1 MSDKLNHSDLSAL
14 LAKETGISLA
24 KSEAFTKA
32 LFDLIIEGL
41 ENDGLV
47 KINGLGTFK
56 VTEVADRYS
65 VNVNTG
71 EKFEIKGH
79 KKLTFVP
86 ADTLKDSVNKPFA
99 MFAPVE
105 VDESYQDDAD
115 VLDGDDVAVEQE
127 TMESVAAPAE
137 ETAVVPVEEPAT
149 DSAEETDVAPV
160 EDPATDSAEE
170 TAVAPVEEPATDSA
184 EETDVAP
191 VEDPATDSA
200 EETDVAPV
208 EDPATDSA
216 EETDV
221 ALVEDPATD
230 SAEETAVV
238 PVEEPATDSAEETAV
253 VPVEEPATD
262 SAEETAV
269 APVENPATEPA
280 EETAAAPVE
289 EQITVVKEETPV
301 ASNKKKVSEESLHR
315 KRNGSKTVI
324 TIAAMLA
331 LGFVYYWFI
340 GKNEEEE
347 SVKRKNKIVLDDRKK
362 DKDGIVVGNMLITE
376 GSSDTDISVLPPAND
391 TIVPKEIEPAIVE
404 IPAEKD
410 PKFKELAT
418 VPVPAQQKQVG
429 FKLVDEL
436 SVRKDKDIKIED
448 TTLYNITGEVAVHK
462 VAEGENLAKISNK
475 YYNSRKLWPYIA
487 KHNNMSDPGD
497 IVVGMEL
504 SIPELQPK

>member
-127 TMESVAAPAE
+127 TMESVAAP
-137 ETAVVPVEEPAT
+137 
-149 DSAEETDVAPV
+149 
-160 EDPATDSAEE
+160 
-170 TAVAPVEEPATDSA
+170 
-184 EETDVAP
+184 
-191 VEDPATDSA
+191 
-200 EETDVAPV
+200 
-208 EDPATDSA
+208 
-216 EETDV
+216 
-221 ALVEDPATD
+221 
-230 SAEETAVV
+230 
-238 PVEEPATDSAEETAV
+238 AEETAV

-448 TTLYNITGEVAVHK
+448 TTLYNITGEIAVHK
-462 VAEGENLAKISNK
+462 VAEGENLAKISKK

-487 KHNNMSDPGD
+487 KHNSMSDPGD

>member
-14 LAKETGISLA
+14 LAKETGISVA

-41 ENDGLV
+41 EKDGLV

-86 ADTLKDSVNKPFA
+86 ADALKDSVNKPFA

-105 VDESYQDDAD
+105 VDESYQDDVD
-115 VLDGDDVAVEQE
+115 VQEGDDVAVEQE
-127 TMESVAAPAE
+127 AVESVAE
-137 ETAVVPVEEPAT
+137 
-149 DSAEETDVAPV
+149 
-160 EDPATDSAEE
+160 SAEE
-170 TAVAPVEEPATDSA
+170 TAVAPVEEPAT
-184 EETDVAP
+184 
-191 VEDPATDSA
+191 
-200 EETDVAPV
+200 
-208 EDPATDSA
+208 
-216 EETDV
+216 
-221 ALVEDPATD
+221 
-230 SAEETAVV
+230 
-238 PVEEPATDSAEETAV
+238 EP
-253 VPVEEPATD
+253 
-262 SAEETAV
+262 AEETAV
-269 APVENPATEPA
+269 APVEDPATEPA
-280 EETAAAPVE
+280 EETAVTPVEEPATEPAEETVVAPVE
-289 EQITVVKEETPV
+289 EPVEETAVAPV
-301 ASNKKKVSEESLHR
+301 EEPATESKKETPDAGNKKKVPEESPHR
-315 KRNGSKTVI
+315 KRNGSKAVI

-391 TIVPKEIEPAIVE
+391 TIVPEEIEPATVE

-448 TTLYNITGEVAVHK
+448 TTLYNITGEIAVHK

-487 KHNNMSDPGD
+487 KHNSMSDPGD

>member
-14 LAKETGISLA
+14 LAKETGISVA

-41 ENDGLV
+41 EKDGLV

-86 ADTLKDSVNKPFA
+86 ADALKDSVNKPFA

-115 VLDGDDVAVEQE
+115 VQDGDDVAVEQE
-127 TMESVAAPAE
+127 AVESVAE
-137 ETAVVPVEEPAT
+137 
-149 DSAEETDVAPV
+149 
-160 EDPATDSAEE
+160 SAEE
-170 TAVAPVEEPATDSA
+170 TAVAPVEEPAT
-184 EETDVAP
+184 
-191 VEDPATDSA
+191 
-200 EETDVAPV
+200 
-208 EDPATDSA
+208 
-216 EETDV
+216 
-221 ALVEDPATD
+221 
-230 SAEETAVV
+230 
-238 PVEEPATDSAEETAV
+238 EP
-253 VPVEEPATD
+253 
-262 SAEETAV
+262 AEETAV
-269 APVENPATEPA
+269 APVEDPATEPA
-280 EETAAAPVE
+280 EETAVTPVEDPATEPAEETAVALVEDPATEPVEETVVAPVE
-289 EQITVVKEETPV
+289 EPATEPVEETAVAPV
-301 ASNKKKVSEESLHR
+301 EDPATESKKETPDAGNKKKVPEESPHR
-315 KRNGSKTVI
+315 KRNGSKAVI

-391 TIVPKEIEPAIVE
+391 TIVPEEIEPATVE

-487 KHNNMSDPGD
+487 KHNSMSDPGD

>member
-86 ADTLKDSVNKPFA
+86 ADALKDSVNKPFA

-115 VLDGDDVAVEQE
+115 VQDGDDVAVEHE
-127 TMESVAAPAE
+127 AVESVA
-137 ETAVVPVEEPAT
+137 EP
-149 DSAEETDVAPV
+149 
-160 EDPATDSAEE
+160 AEE
-170 TAVAPVEEPATDSA
+170 TAVAPVEEPATDPVEETAVAPVEEPATEPAEKTDVAPVKEPATDPA

-191 VEDPATDSA
+191 VKE
-200 EETDVAPV
+200 
-208 EDPATDSA
+208 
-216 EETDV
+216 
-221 ALVEDPATD
+221 
-230 SAEETAVV
+230 
-238 PVEEPATDSAEETAV
+238 
-253 VPVEEPATD
+253 
-262 SAEETAV
+262 
-269 APVENPATEPA
+269 PATEPA
-280 EETAAAPVE
+280 EETAVTPVEEPATEPAEETVVAPVE
-289 EQITVVKEETPV
+289 EPATESKKETPD
-301 ASNKKKVSEESLHR
+301 AGNKKKVPEESPYR
-315 KRNGSKTVI
+315 KRNGSKAVI
-324 TIAAMLA
+324 TIVAMLA

-340 GKNEEEE
+340 GKNEEEK
-347 SVKRKNKIVLDDRKK
+347 SIKKKNKIVLDDRKK

-376 GSSDTDISVLPPAND
+376 GSSDTNTSVLPPADD
-391 TIVPKEIEPAIVE
+391 TIVPEKTDPATVE

-429 FKLVDEL
+429 FKLLDEL

-448 TTLYNITGEVAVHK
+448 TTLYNITGEIAVHK

>member
-14 LAKETGISLA
+14 LAKETGISVA

-41 ENDGLV
+41 EKDGLV

-86 ADTLKDSVNKPFA
+86 ADALKDSVNKPFA

-105 VDESYQDDAD
+105 VDESYQDDVD
-115 VLDGDDVAVEQE
+115 VQEGDDVAVEQE
-127 TMESVAAPAE
+127 AVESVAE
-137 ETAVVPVEEPAT
+137 
-149 DSAEETDVAPV
+149 
-160 EDPATDSAEE
+160 SAEE
-170 TAVAPVEEPATDSA
+170 TAVAPVEEPAT
-184 EETDVAP
+184 
-191 VEDPATDSA
+191 
-200 EETDVAPV
+200 
-208 EDPATDSA
+208 
-216 EETDV
+216 
-221 ALVEDPATD
+221 
-230 SAEETAVV
+230 
-238 PVEEPATDSAEETAV
+238 EP
-253 VPVEEPATD
+253 
-262 SAEETAV
+262 AEETAV
-269 APVENPATEPA
+269 APVEDPATEPA
-280 EETAAAPVE
+280 EETAVTPVEEPATEPAEETVVAPVE
-289 EQITVVKEETPV
+289 EPVEETAVAPV
-301 ASNKKKVSEESLHR
+301 EEPATEPVEETAVAPVEEPATESKKETPDAGNKKKVPEESPHR
-315 KRNGSKTVI
+315 KRNGSKAVI

-391 TIVPKEIEPAIVE
+391 TIVPEEIEPATVE

-448 TTLYNITGEVAVHK
+448 TTLYNITGEIAVHK

-487 KHNNMSDPGD
+487 KHNSMSDPGD

>member
-86 ADTLKDSVNKPFA
+86 ADALKDSVNKPFA

-115 VLDGDDVAVEQE
+115 VLDGDDVVVEQE

-137 ETAVVPVEEPAT
+137 ETAVALVEAPATEPAEETAVTPVEE
-149 DSAEETDVAPV
+149 
-160 EDPATDSAEE
+160 PATDSAEE

-184 EETDVAP
+184 EET
-191 VEDPATDSA
+191 
-200 EETDVAPV
+200 
-208 EDPATDSA
+208 
-216 EETDV
+216 
-221 ALVEDPATD
+221 
-230 SAEETAVV
+230 AV
-238 PVEEPATDSAEETAV
+238 
-253 VPVEEPATD
+253 
-262 SAEETAV
+262 
-269 APVENPATEPA
+269 
-280 EETAAAPVE
+280 APVE

-301 ASNKKKVSEESLHR
+301 ASNKKKVPEESPHR
-315 KRNGSKTVI
+315 KRNGSKAVI
-324 TIAAMLA
+324 TIVAMLA

-340 GKNEEEE
+340 GKNEEEK
-347 SVKRKNKIVLDDRKK
+347 SIKKKNRIVLDDRKK

-376 GSSDTDISVLPPAND
+376 GSSDTDTSVLPPAND
-391 TIVPKEIEPAIVE
+391 TIVPEEIEPATVE

-410 PKFKELAT
+410 PEFKELAT

>member
-137 ETAVVPVEEPAT
+137 ETAV
-149 DSAEETDVAPV
+149 
-160 EDPATDSAEE
+160 
-170 TAVAPVEEPATDSA
+170 APVEEPATDSA

-191 VEDPATDSA
+191 VEDPAT
-200 EETDVAPV
+200 EPV
-208 EDPATDSA
+208 
-216 EETDV
+216 
-221 ALVEDPATD
+221 
-230 SAEETAVV
+230 
-238 PVEEPATDSAEETAV
+238 
-253 VPVEEPATD
+253 
-262 SAEETAV
+262 
-269 APVENPATEPA
+269 

-391 TIVPKEIEPAIVE
+391 TIFPEEIEPATVE

-410 PKFKELAT
+410 LEFKEHAAVL
-418 VPVPAQQKQVG
+418 VPEQQSQVG

-436 SVRKDKDIKIED
+436 SARKDKDIKIED
-448 TTLYNITGEVAVHK
+448 TTLYNITGEIAVHK
-462 VAEGENLAKISNK
+462 VAEGENLAKISKK

-487 KHNNMSDPGD
+487 KHNSMSDPGD

>member
-14 LAKETGISLA
+14 LAKETGISVA

-41 ENDGLV
+41 EKDGLV

-86 ADTLKDSVNKPFA
+86 ADALKDSVNKPFA

-105 VDESYQDDAD
+105 VDESYQDDVD
-115 VLDGDDVAVEQE
+115 VQEGDDVAVEQE
-127 TMESVAAPAE
+127 AVESVAE
-137 ETAVVPVEEPAT
+137 
-149 DSAEETDVAPV
+149 
-160 EDPATDSAEE
+160 SAEE
-170 TAVAPVEEPATDSA
+170 TAVAPVEEPAT
-184 EETDVAP
+184 
-191 VEDPATDSA
+191 
-200 EETDVAPV
+200 
-208 EDPATDSA
+208 
-216 EETDV
+216 
-221 ALVEDPATD
+221 
-230 SAEETAVV
+230 
-238 PVEEPATDSAEETAV
+238 EP
-253 VPVEEPATD
+253 
-262 SAEETAV
+262 AEETAV
-269 APVENPATEPA
+269 APVEEPATEPA
-280 EETAAAPVE
+280 EETAVAPVEDPATEPAEETAVTPVEEPATEPAEETVVAPVE
-289 EQITVVKEETPV
+289 EPVEETAVAPV
-301 ASNKKKVSEESLHR
+301 EEPATEPVEETAVAPVEEPATESKKETPDAGNKKKVPEESPHR
-315 KRNGSKTVI
+315 KRNGSKAVI

-391 TIVPKEIEPAIVE
+391 TIVPEEIEPATVE

-448 TTLYNITGEVAVHK
+448 TTLYNITGEIAVHK

-487 KHNNMSDPGD
+487 KHNSMSDPGD

>member
-14 LAKETGISLA
+14 LAKEAGISLA

-41 ENDGLV
+41 EKDGLV

-86 ADTLKDSVNKPFA
+86 ADALKDSVNKPFA

-115 VLDGDDVAVEQE
+115 VQEGDDVAVEQE
-127 TMESVAAPAE
+127 AAESVAAPAE
-137 ETAVVPVEEPAT
+137 ETVAAPVEEPAT
-149 DSAEETDVAPV
+149 EP
-160 EDPATDSAEE
+160 AEE
-170 TAVAPVEEPATDSA
+170 TAVAPVEEPAT
-184 EETDVAP
+184 EP
-191 VEDPATDSA
+191 
-200 EETDVAPV
+200 
-208 EDPATDSA
+208 
-216 EETDV
+216 
-221 ALVEDPATD
+221 
-230 SAEETAVV
+230 AEETAVAS
-238 PVEEPATDSAEETAV
+238 VEEPVT
-253 VPVEEPATD
+253 EP
-262 SAEETAV
+262 AEETAV
-269 APVENPATEPA
+269 APVEDPATEPA
-280 EETAAAPVE
+280 EETDVAPVKEPVTDPAEETVVAPVE
-289 EQITVVKEETPV
+289 EPATESKKETPV
-301 ASNKKKVSEESLHR
+301 ASNKKKVSEESPHR
-315 KRNGSKTVI
+315 KRNGSKAVI
-324 TIAAMLA
+324 TIVAMLA

-340 GKNEEEE
+340 GKNEEEK
-347 SVKRKNKIVLDDRKK
+347 SIKKKNKIVLDDRKK

-376 GSSDTDISVLPPAND
+376 GSSDTDTSVLPPAND
-391 TIVPKEIEPAIVE
+391 TIVPEEIEPATVE

-418 VPVPAQQKQVG
+418 VPVPAQQSQVG
-429 FKLVDEL
+429 FMLVDEL
-436 SVRKDKDIKIED
+436 SARKDKDIKIED
-448 TTLYNITGEVAVHK
+448 TMLYNITGEVAVHK
-462 VAEGENLAKISNK
+462 VAEGENLAKISKK

-487 KHNNMSDPGD
+487 KHNSMSDPGD

>member
-14 LAKETGISLA
+14 LAKETGISVA

-41 ENDGLV
+41 EKDGLV

-86 ADTLKDSVNKPFA
+86 ADALKDSVNKPFA

-105 VDESYQDDAD
+105 VDESYQDDVD
-115 VLDGDDVAVEQE
+115 VQEGDDVAVEQE
-127 TMESVAAPAE
+127 AVESVAE
-137 ETAVVPVEEPAT
+137 
-149 DSAEETDVAPV
+149 
-160 EDPATDSAEE
+160 SAEE
-170 TAVAPVEEPATDSA
+170 TAVAPVEEPAT
-184 EETDVAP
+184 
-191 VEDPATDSA
+191 
-200 EETDVAPV
+200 
-208 EDPATDSA
+208 
-216 EETDV
+216 
-221 ALVEDPATD
+221 
-230 SAEETAVV
+230 
-238 PVEEPATDSAEETAV
+238 EP
-253 VPVEEPATD
+253 
-262 SAEETAV
+262 AEETAV
-269 APVENPATEPA
+269 APVEEPATEPA
-280 EETAAAPVE
+280 EETAVAPVEDPATEPAEETAVTPVEEPATEPAEETVVAPVE
-289 EQITVVKEETPV
+289 EPVEETAVAPV
-301 ASNKKKVSEESLHR
+301 EEPATESKKETPDAGNKKKVPEESPHR
-315 KRNGSKTVI
+315 KRNGSKAVI

-391 TIVPKEIEPAIVE
+391 TIVPEEIEPATVE

-448 TTLYNITGEVAVHK
+448 TTLYNITGEIAVHK

-487 KHNNMSDPGD
+487 KHNSMSDPGD

>member
-86 ADTLKDSVNKPFA
+86 ADALKDSVNKPFA

-105 VDESYQDDAD
+105 VDESYQDDVD
-115 VLDGDDVAVEQE
+115 VQEGDDVAVEQE
-127 TMESVAAPAE
+127 AAESVAESAE
-137 ETAVVPVEEPAT
+137 ETAVAPVEEPAT
-149 DSAEETDVAPV
+149 DPVEETVVAPV
-160 EDPATDSAEE
+160 EEPATEPAEE

-184 EETDVAP
+184 EETAVA
-191 VEDPATDSA
+191 S
-200 EETDVAPV
+200 
-208 EDPATDSA
+208 
-216 EETDV
+216 
-221 ALVEDPATD
+221 
-230 SAEETAVV
+230 
-238 PVEEPATDSAEETAV
+238 
-253 VPVEEPATD
+253 VEEPATD

-269 APVENPATEPA
+269 APVEEPATEPA
-280 EETAAAPVE
+280 EETAVTPVEEPATDPAEETAVAPVE
-289 EQITVVKEETPV
+289 EPATEPAEETVVAPVEEPATESKKETPD
-301 ASNKKKVSEESLHR
+301 AGNKKKVPEESPHR
-315 KRNGSKTVI
+315 KRNGSKAVI
-324 TIAAMLA
+324 TIVAMLA

-340 GKNEEEE
+340 GKNEEEK
-347 SVKRKNKIVLDDRKK
+347 SIKKKNKIVLDDRKK

-376 GSSDTDISVLPPAND
+376 GSSDTDTSVLPPAND
-391 TIVPKEIEPAIVE
+391 TIVPEEIEPATVE

-410 PKFKELAT
+410 PEFKELAT
-418 VPVPAQQKQVG
+418 VPVPAQQKQVS

-462 VAEGENLAKISNK
+462 VAEGENLAKISKK

>member
-170 TAVAPVEEPATDSA
+170 TDVALVEDPATDSAEETAVVPVEEPATDSA

-200 EETDVAPV
+200 EETDVA
-208 EDPATDSA
+208 
-216 EETDV
+216 
-221 ALVEDPATD
+221 LVED
-230 SAEETAVV
+230 
-238 PVEEPATDSAEETAV
+238 PATDSAEETAV

-448 TTLYNITGEVAVHK
+448 TTLYNITGEIAVHK
-462 VAEGENLAKISNK
+462 VAEGENLAKISKK

-487 KHNNMSDPGD
+487 KHNSMSDPGD

>member
-32 LFDLIIEGL
+32 LFDLSIEGL

-86 ADTLKDSVNKPFA
+86 ADALKDSVNKPFA

-105 VDESYQDDAD
+105 VDESYQDDVD
-115 VLDGDDVAVEQE
+115 VQEGDDVAVEQE

-137 ETAVVPVEEPAT
+137 ETAVAPVEEPAT
-149 DSAEETDVAPV
+149 DPVEETVVAPV
-160 EDPATDSAEE
+160 EEPATDPAEETAVASVEEPATDPAEE

-184 EETDVAP
+184 EETAVAP
-191 VEDPATDSA
+191 VEEPAT
-200 EETDVAPV
+200 EP
-208 EDPATDSA
+208 
-216 EETDV
+216 
-221 ALVEDPATD
+221 
-230 SAEETAVV
+230 AEETAVT
-238 PVEEPATDSAEETAV
+238 PVEEPATD
-253 VPVEEPATD
+253 P
-262 SAEETAV
+262 AEETAV
-269 APVENPATEPA
+269 APVEEPATEPA
-280 EETAAAPVE
+280 EETVVAPVE
-289 EQITVVKEETPV
+289 EPATESKKETLD
-301 ASNKKKVSEESLHR
+301 AGNKKKVPEESPHR
-315 KRNGSKTVI
+315 KRNGSKAVI
-324 TIAAMLA
+324 TIVAMLA

-340 GKNEEEE
+340 GKNEEEK
-347 SVKRKNKIVLDDRKK
+347 SIKKKNKIVLDDRKK

-376 GSSDTDISVLPPAND
+376 GSSDTDTSVLPPAND
-391 TIVPKEIEPAIVE
+391 TIVPEEIEPATVE

-462 VAEGENLAKISNK
+462 VAEGENLAKISKK

>member
-1 MSDKLNHSDLSAL
+1 
-14 LAKETGISLA
+14 
-24 KSEAFTKA
+24 
-32 LFDLIIEGL
+32 
-41 ENDGLV
+41 
-47 KINGLGTFK
+47 
-56 VTEVADRYS
+56 
-65 VNVNTG
+65 
-71 EKFEIKGH
+71 
-79 KKLTFVP
+79 
-86 ADTLKDSVNKPFA
+86 
-99 MFAPVE
+99 
-105 VDESYQDDAD
+105 
-115 VLDGDDVAVEQE
+115 
-127 TMESVAAPAE
+127 
-137 ETAVVPVEEPAT
+137 
-149 DSAEETDVAPV
+149 
-160 EDPATDSAEE
+160 
-170 TAVAPVEEPATDSA
+170 
-184 EETDVAP
+184 
-191 VEDPATDSA
+191 
-200 EETDVAPV
+200 
-208 EDPATDSA
+208 
-216 EETDV
+216 
-221 ALVEDPATD
+221 
-230 SAEETAVV
+230 
-238 PVEEPATDSAEETAV
+238 
-253 VPVEEPATD
+253 
-262 SAEETAV
+262 
-269 APVENPATEPA
+269 
-280 EETAAAPVE
+280 
-289 EQITVVKEETPV
+289 
-301 ASNKKKVSEESLHR
+301 
-315 KRNGSKTVI
+315 
-324 TIAAMLA
+324 MLA

>member
-137 ETAVVPVEEPAT
+137 ETAVAPVEEPAI

-170 TAVAPVEEPATDSA
+170 TAVAPVED
-184 EETDVAP
+184 
-191 VEDPATDSA
+191 
-200 EETDVAPV
+200 
-208 EDPATDSA
+208 
-216 EETDV
+216 
-221 ALVEDPATD
+221 
-230 SAEETAVV
+230 
-238 PVEEPATDSAEETAV
+238 
-253 VPVEEPATD
+253 
-262 SAEETAV
+262 
-269 APVENPATEPA
+269 PATEPA

-301 ASNKKKVSEESLHR
+301 ASNKKKVSEESPHR

-391 TIVPKEIEPAIVE
+391 TIVPEEIEPATVE
-404 IPAEKD
+404 IPEEKD

>member
-137 ETAVVPVEEPAT
+137 ETAVV
-149 DSAEETDVAPV
+149 
-160 EDPATDSAEE
+160 
-170 TAVAPVEEPATDSA
+170 PVEEPATDSA

-448 TTLYNITGEVAVHK
+448 TTLYNITGEIAVHK
-462 VAEGENLAKISNK
+462 VAEGENLAKISKK

-487 KHNNMSDPGD
+487 KHNSMSDPGD

>member
-14 LAKETGISLA
+14 LAKEAGISLA

-41 ENDGLV
+41 EKDGLV

-86 ADTLKDSVNKPFA
+86 ADALKDSVNKPFA

-115 VLDGDDVAVEQE
+115 VQEGDDVAVEQE
-127 TMESVAAPAE
+127 AAESVAAPAE
-137 ETAVVPVEEPAT
+137 ETVAAPVEEPAT
-149 DSAEETDVAPV
+149 EPAEETAVASVEEPVTEPAEETAVAPV
-160 EDPATDSAEE
+160 EDPATDPAEE
-170 TAVAPVEEPATDSA
+170 TAVAPVEDPATEPA

-191 VEDPATDSA
+191 VKEPVTDPA
-200 EETDVAPV
+200 EETVVA
-208 EDPATDSA
+208 
-216 EETDV
+216 
-221 ALVEDPATD
+221 
-230 SAEETAVV
+230 
-238 PVEEPATDSAEETAV
+238 PVEEPATES
-253 VPVEEPATD
+253 
-262 SAEETAV
+262 
-269 APVENPATEPA
+269 
-280 EETAAAPVE
+280 
-289 EQITVVKEETPV
+289 KKETPV
-301 ASNKKKVSEESLHR
+301 ASNKKKVSEESPHR
-315 KRNGSKTVI
+315 KRNGSKAVI
-324 TIAAMLA
+324 TIVAMLA

-340 GKNEEEE
+340 GKNEEEK
-347 SVKRKNKIVLDDRKK
+347 SIKKKNKIVLDDRKK

-376 GSSDTDISVLPPAND
+376 GSSDTDTSVLPPAND
-391 TIVPKEIEPAIVE
+391 TIVPEEIEPATVE

-418 VPVPAQQKQVG
+418 VPVPAQQSQVG
-429 FKLVDEL
+429 FMLVDEL
-436 SVRKDKDIKIED
+436 SARKDKDIKIED
-448 TTLYNITGEVAVHK
+448 TMLYNITGEVAVHK
-462 VAEGENLAKISNK
+462 VAEGENLAKISKK

-487 KHNNMSDPGD
+487 KHNSMSDPGD

>member
-14 LAKETGISLA
+14 LAKETGISVA

-41 ENDGLV
+41 EKDGLV

-86 ADTLKDSVNKPFA
+86 ADALKDSVNKPFA

-115 VLDGDDVAVEQE
+115 VQDGDDVAVEQE
-127 TMESVAAPAE
+127 AVESVAE
-137 ETAVVPVEEPAT
+137 
-149 DSAEETDVAPV
+149 
-160 EDPATDSAEE
+160 SAEE
-170 TAVAPVEEPATDSA
+170 TAVAPVEEPAT
-184 EETDVAP
+184 
-191 VEDPATDSA
+191 
-200 EETDVAPV
+200 
-208 EDPATDSA
+208 
-216 EETDV
+216 
-221 ALVEDPATD
+221 
-230 SAEETAVV
+230 
-238 PVEEPATDSAEETAV
+238 EP
-253 VPVEEPATD
+253 
-262 SAEETAV
+262 AEETAV
-269 APVENPATEPA
+269 APVEDPATEPA
-280 EETAAAPVE
+280 EETAVTPVEDPATEPAEETAVALVEDPATEPVEETVVAPVE
-289 EQITVVKEETPV
+289 EPATEPVEETAVAPV
-301 ASNKKKVSEESLHR
+301 EEPATEPVEETAVAPVEDPATESKKETPDAGNKKKVPEESPHR
-315 KRNGSKTVI
+315 KRNGSKAVI

-391 TIVPKEIEPAIVE
+391 TIVPEEIEPATVE

-487 KHNNMSDPGD
+487 KHNSMSDPGD

>member
-86 ADTLKDSVNKPFA
+86 ADALKDSVNKPFA

-105 VDESYQDDAD
+105 VDESYQDDVD
-115 VLDGDDVAVEQE
+115 VQEGDDVAVEQE

-137 ETAVVPVEEPAT
+137 ETAVAPVEEPAT
-149 DSAEETDVAPV
+149 DPVEETVVAPV
-160 EDPATDSAEE
+160 EEPATDPAEETAVASVEEPATDPAEE

-184 EETDVAP
+184 EETAVAP
-191 VEDPATDSA
+191 VEEPAT
-200 EETDVAPV
+200 EP
-208 EDPATDSA
+208 
-216 EETDV
+216 
-221 ALVEDPATD
+221 
-230 SAEETAVV
+230 AEETAVT
-238 PVEEPATDSAEETAV
+238 PVEEPATD
-253 VPVEEPATD
+253 P
-262 SAEETAV
+262 AEETAV
-269 APVENPATEPA
+269 APVEEPATEPA
-280 EETAAAPVE
+280 EETVVAPVE
-289 EQITVVKEETPV
+289 EPATEPVEETAVAPV
-301 ASNKKKVSEESLHR
+301 EEPATESKKETLDAGNKKKVPEESPHR
-315 KRNGSKTVI
+315 KRNGSKAVI
-324 TIAAMLA
+324 TIVAMLA

-340 GKNEEEE
+340 GKNEEEK
-347 SVKRKNKIVLDDRKK
+347 SIKKKNKIVLDDRKK

-376 GSSDTDISVLPPAND
+376 GSSDTDTSVLPPAND
-391 TIVPKEIEPAIVE
+391 TIVPEEIEPATVE

-410 PKFKELAT
+410 PNFKELAT

-487 KHNNMSDPGD
+487 KHNSMSDPGD

>member
-86 ADTLKDSVNKPFA
+86 ADALKDSVNKPFA

-127 TMESVAAPAE
+127 AVESVA
-137 ETAVVPVEEPAT
+137 EP
-149 DSAEETDVAPV
+149 
-160 EDPATDSAEE
+160 AEE
-170 TAVAPVEEPATDSA
+170 TAVAPVEEPAT
-184 EETDVAP
+184 
-191 VEDPATDSA
+191 
-200 EETDVAPV
+200 
-208 EDPATDSA
+208 
-216 EETDV
+216 
-221 ALVEDPATD
+221 
-230 SAEETAVV
+230 
-238 PVEEPATDSAEETAV
+238 EP
-253 VPVEEPATD
+253 
-262 SAEETAV
+262 AEETAV
-269 APVENPATEPA
+269 APVEEPATESAEETVAAPVEEPATEPA
-280 EETAAAPVE
+280 EETVVAPVE
-289 EQITVVKEETPV
+289 EPATESKKETPD
-301 ASNKKKVSEESLHR
+301 AGNKKKVSEESPHR
-315 KRNGSKTVI
+315 KRNGSKAVI
-324 TIAAMLA
+324 TIVAMLA

-340 GKNEEEE
+340 GKNEEEK
-347 SVKRKNKIVLDDRKK
+347 SIKKKNKIVLDDRKK

-376 GSSDTDISVLPPAND
+376 SSSEAEISVSPVAND
-391 TIVPKEIEPAIVE
+391 TTIPEKTDPATVE

-436 SVRKDKDIKIED
+436 SARKDKDIKIED

-487 KHNNMSDPGD
+487 KHNSMSDPGD

>member
-14 LAKETGISLA
+14 LAKEAGISLA

-41 ENDGLV
+41 EKDGLV

-86 ADTLKDSVNKPFA
+86 ADALKDSVNKPFA

-115 VLDGDDVAVEQE
+115 VQEGDDVAVEQE
-127 TMESVAAPAE
+127 AAESVAAPAE
-137 ETAVVPVEEPAT
+137 ETVAAPVEEPAT
-149 DSAEETDVAPV
+149 EP
-160 EDPATDSAEE
+160 AEE
-170 TAVAPVEEPATDSA
+170 TAVAPVEEPATEPA
-184 EETDVAP
+184 EETAVASVEEPVTEPAEETAVAP
-191 VEDPATDSA
+191 VEDPATD
-200 EETDVAPV
+200 P
-208 EDPATDSA
+208 
-216 EETDV
+216 
-221 ALVEDPATD
+221 
-230 SAEETAVV
+230 
-238 PVEEPATDSAEETAV
+238 
-253 VPVEEPATD
+253 
-262 SAEETAV
+262 AEETAV
-269 APVENPATEPA
+269 APVEDPATEPA
-280 EETAAAPVE
+280 EETDVAPVKEPVTDPAEETVVAPVE
-289 EQITVVKEETPV
+289 EPATESKKETPV
-301 ASNKKKVSEESLHR
+301 ASNKKKVSEESPHR
-315 KRNGSKTVI
+315 KRNGSKAVI
-324 TIAAMLA
+324 TIVAMLA

-340 GKNEEEE
+340 GKNEEEK
-347 SVKRKNKIVLDDRKK
+347 SIKKKNKIVLDDRKK

-376 GSSDTDISVLPPAND
+376 GSSDTDTSVLPPAND
-391 TIVPKEIEPAIVE
+391 TIVPEEIEPATVE

-418 VPVPAQQKQVG
+418 VPVPAQQSQVG
-429 FKLVDEL
+429 FMLVDEL
-436 SVRKDKDIKIED
+436 SARKDKDIKIED
-448 TTLYNITGEVAVHK
+448 TMLYNITGEVAVHK
-462 VAEGENLAKISNK
+462 VAEGENLAKISKK

-487 KHNNMSDPGD
+487 KHNSMSDPGD

>member
-47 KINGLGTFK
+47 KINGLGTFR

-137 ETAVVPVEEPAT
+137 ETAVAPVEEPAT
-149 DSAEETDVAPV
+149 EP
-160 EDPATDSAEE
+160 AEE

-191 VEDPATDSA
+191 VEEPATDSAEETDVAPVEAPATDSAEETAVAPVEEPATDPAEETVVASVEEPATDSA

-208 EDPATDSA
+208 EDPAT
-216 EETDV
+216 EPV
-221 ALVEDPATD
+221 
-230 SAEETAVV
+230 EETAV
-238 PVEEPATDSAEETAV
+238 
-253 VPVEEPATD
+253 
-262 SAEETAV
+262 
-269 APVENPATEPA
+269 
-280 EETAAAPVE
+280 APVE

-391 TIVPKEIEPAIVE
+391 TIFPEEIEPATVE

-410 PKFKELAT
+410 LEFKEHAAVL
-418 VPVPAQQKQVG
+418 VPEQQSQVG

-436 SVRKDKDIKIED
+436 SARKDKDIKIED
-448 TTLYNITGEVAVHK
+448 TTLYNITGEIAVHK
-462 VAEGENLAKISNK
+462 VAEGENLAKISKK

-487 KHNNMSDPGD
+487 KHNSMSDPGD

>member
-86 ADTLKDSVNKPFA
+86 ADALKDSVNKPFA

-137 ETAVVPVEEPAT
+137 ETAVAPVEE
-149 DSAEETDVAPV
+149 
-160 EDPATDSAEE
+160 PATDSAEE
-170 TAVAPVEEPATDSA
+170 TAVAPVEEPATEPA
-184 EETDVAP
+184 EETAVAP
-191 VEDPATDSA
+191 VEDPATD
-200 EETDVAPV
+200 PV
-208 EDPATDSA
+208 
-216 EETDV
+216 
-221 ALVEDPATD
+221 
-230 SAEETAVV
+230 EETAVA
-238 PVEEPATDSAEETAV
+238 PVEEPATEPVEETAAA
-253 VPVEEPATD
+253 PVEESATD

-269 APVENPATEPA
+269 APVEEPATDPAEETDVAPVEEPATDPA
-280 EETAAAPVE
+280 EETAVAPVE
-289 EQITVVKEETPV
+289 EPATEIKKETPD
-301 ASNKKKVSEESLHR
+301 AGIKKKVPEESPHR
-315 KRNGSKTVI
+315 KRNGSKAVI
-324 TIAAMLA
+324 TIVAMFA

-340 GKNEEEE
+340 GKSEEEK
-347 SVKRKNKIVLDDRKK
+347 SIKKKNKIVLDDRKK

-376 GSSDTDISVLPPAND
+376 GSSDTNTSVLPPAND
-391 TIVPKEIEPAIVE
+391 TIVPEEIEPATVE

-462 VAEGENLAKISNK
+462 VAEGENLAKISKK

-487 KHNNMSDPGD
+487 KHNSMSDPGD

>member
-14 LAKETGISLA
+14 LAKETGISVA

-41 ENDGLV
+41 EKDGLV

-86 ADTLKDSVNKPFA
+86 ADALKDSVNKPFA

-105 VDESYQDDAD
+105 VDESYQDDVD
-115 VLDGDDVAVEQE
+115 VQEGDDVAVEQE
-127 TMESVAAPAE
+127 AVESVAE
-137 ETAVVPVEEPAT
+137 
-149 DSAEETDVAPV
+149 
-160 EDPATDSAEE
+160 SAEE
-170 TAVAPVEEPATDSA
+170 TAVAPVEEPAT
-184 EETDVAP
+184 
-191 VEDPATDSA
+191 
-200 EETDVAPV
+200 
-208 EDPATDSA
+208 
-216 EETDV
+216 
-221 ALVEDPATD
+221 
-230 SAEETAVV
+230 
-238 PVEEPATDSAEETAV
+238 EP
-253 VPVEEPATD
+253 
-262 SAEETAV
+262 AEETAV
-269 APVENPATEPA
+269 APVEEPATEPL
-280 EETAAAPVE
+280 EETAVAPVE
-289 EQITVVKEETPV
+289 EPATEPVEETAVAPV
-301 ASNKKKVSEESLHR
+301 EEPATESKKETPDAGNKKKVPEESPHR
-315 KRNGSKTVI
+315 KRNGSKAVI

-391 TIVPKEIEPAIVE
+391 TIVPEEIEPATVE

-448 TTLYNITGEVAVHK
+448 TTLYNITGEIAVHK

-487 KHNNMSDPGD
+487 KHNSMSDPGD

>member
-14 LAKETGISLA
+14 LAKETGISVA

-41 ENDGLV
+41 EKDGLV

-86 ADTLKDSVNKPFA
+86 ADALKDSVNKPFA

-115 VLDGDDVAVEQE
+115 VQDGDDVAVEQE
-127 TMESVAAPAE
+127 AVESVAE
-137 ETAVVPVEEPAT
+137 
-149 DSAEETDVAPV
+149 
-160 EDPATDSAEE
+160 SAEE
-170 TAVAPVEEPATDSA
+170 TAVAPVEEPAT
-184 EETDVAP
+184 
-191 VEDPATDSA
+191 
-200 EETDVAPV
+200 
-208 EDPATDSA
+208 
-216 EETDV
+216 
-221 ALVEDPATD
+221 
-230 SAEETAVV
+230 
-238 PVEEPATDSAEETAV
+238 EP
-253 VPVEEPATD
+253 
-262 SAEETAV
+262 AEETAV
-269 APVENPATEPA
+269 APVEDPATEPA
-280 EETAAAPVE
+280 EETAVTPVEDPATEPAEETAVALVEDPATEPVEETVVAPVE
-289 EQITVVKEETPV
+289 EPATEPVEETAVAPV
-301 ASNKKKVSEESLHR
+301 EDPATESKKETPDAGNKKKVPEESPHR
-315 KRNGSKTVI
+315 KRNGSKAVI

-391 TIVPKEIEPAIVE
+391 TIVPEEIEPATVE
-404 IPAEKD
+404 IPAER
-410 PKFKELAT
+410 T
-418 VPVPAQQKQVG
+418 
-429 FKLVDEL
+429 
-436 SVRKDKDIKIED
+436 R
-448 TTLYNITGEVAVHK
+448 
-462 VAEGENLAKISNK
+462 
-475 YYNSRKLWPYIA
+475 NSRNLP
-487 KHNNMSDPGD
+487 
-497 IVVGMEL
+497 L
-504 SIPELQPK
+504 SLFLYSKNRSVSNW